1 MYFPCY
7 MAFSKAFGSAADTVI
22 TLRPQLIIIAM
33 VFLKSGYFEP
43 FFLSPLFII
52 TELLLAP

>member
-1 MYFPCY
+1 

-43 FFLSPLFII
+43 FFLSPLCII